1 MTARSCNQ
9 SWVQRG
15 ERKKIGV
22 KMKVQITYDYTD
34 ANTERKGYNEM
45 DYLGSIAEDNFEED
59 IANLVV
65 AWLKYRDLCNGT
77 THNCEYDVLGNEL
90 YFEEFKGDEK
100 VGTLAE
106 VEIEIPSKQV
116 IFKL

>member
-1 MTARSCNQ
+1 MGTAWR
-9 SWVQRG
+9 
-15 ERKKIGV
+15 EKKIGV

-34 ANTERKGYNEM
+34 ANTERKGYDEM
-45 DYLGSIAEDNFEED
+45 DYLGSIAEDNIEED
-59 IANLVV
+59 IADCVV
-65 AWLKYRDLCNGT
+65 AWLKYRDLHNGT
-77 THNCEYDVLGNEL
+77 THNCEYDFLGDEMF
-90 YFEEFKGDEK
+90 FEEFKDDEK

>member
-1 MTARSCNQ
+1 MTSRSCKR
-9 SWVQRG
+9 VG
-15 ERKKIGV
+15 IFKKKRKIE
-22 KMKVQITYDYTD
+22 MKVQITYDYTD
-34 ANTERKGYNEM
+34 ANTERKGYDEM
-45 DYLGSIAEDNFEED
+45 DYLGSFSEDNFEED

-77 THNCEYDVLGNEL
+77 THNCEYDFLGDEIF
-90 YFEEFKGDEK
+90 FEEFKGDEK

>member
-1 MTARSCNQ
+1 MTIQMQMSSAKVTTK
-9 SWVQRG
+9 WTILALFP
-15 ERKKIGV
+15 KIAL
-22 KMKVQITYDYTD
+22 K
-34 ANTERKGYNEM
+34 
-45 DYLGSIAEDNFEED
+45 ED

-65 AWLKYRDLCNGT
+65 AWLKYRDLHNGT
-77 THNCEYDVLGNEL
+77 THNCEYDFLGDEL
-90 YFEEFKGDEK
+90 FFEEFKGDEK